1 MWYFDFHRT
10 IPTVY
15 LLAFIAVSIIVVVR
29 TLGFLI
35 SEMFIH
41 FCLHHFLE
49 GAAKEIFKS
58 ILDIFSS
65 LNIVFF
71 EKLTNDISFSIGHL
85 YSVYRFLLSCH
96 NKRPS

>member
-15 LLAFIAVSIIVVVR
+15 LLAFIAVSISVVVR
-29 TLGFLI
+29 TLRFLI
-35 SEMFIH
+35 SEMVIH

-71 EKLTNDISFSIGHL
+71 EKLTNDISFSIIL
-85 YSVYRFLLSCH
+85 IYINS
-96 NKRPS
+96 